1 MNEKRALAICPAA
14 ELPPGERRIVD
25 LGDGRSI
32 GVFNVKGKYYALRN
46 LCPHAGA
53 ELCRGVVTGMNE
65 AAGVG
70 EYRWVREG
78 EILRCP
84 WHGWEFD
91 IRTGQ
96 SWCDPKSTKVRAF
109 QVKVEPGEEL
119 VKGPYVAETFSVAVE
134 EDYLII
140 EM

>member
-1 MNEKRALAICPAA
+1 MNGKEKRVIVVCPAA
-14 ELPPGERRIVD
+14 ELLPGERKIIE

-53 ELCRGVVTGMNE
+53 ELCRGTITGMNE
-65 AAGVG
+65 ASEVG

-91 IRTGQ
+91 ILTGR
-96 SWCDPKSTKVRAF
+96 SIFCPEKVR
-109 QVKVEPGEEL
+109 
-119 VKGPYVAETFSVAVE
+119 VATYETAVE
-134 EDYLII
+134 TYEVGVDDGG
-140 EM
+140 MVVVRVA

>member
-1 MNEKRALAICPAA
+1 MSDNEKRAIPVCPAA
-14 ELPPGERRIVD
+14 DFPPGERRIID
-25 LGDGRSI
+25 AGNGRSI
-32 GVFNVKGKYYALRN
+32 GVFNVAGKYYALRN

-65 AAGVG
+65 PSEVG

-91 IRTGQ
+91 ILTGR
-96 SWCDPKSTKVRAF
+96 SIFCPDKVR
-109 QVKVEPGEEL
+109 
-119 VKGPYVAETFSVAVE
+119 VATYETAVE
-134 EDYLII
+134 SFAVDVDAGG
-140 EM
+140 MVVVRV

>member
-1 MNEKRALAICPAA
+1 MSANEKRPLTVCAA
-14 ELPPGERRIVD
+14 SELPPGERKIID
-25 LGDGRSI
+25 TGDGRSI

-53 ELCRGVVTGMNE
+53 ELCRGVITGMNE
-65 AAGVG
+65 TSEVG

-91 IRTGQ
+91 ILTGR
-96 SWCDPKSTKVRAF
+96 SIFNPNAVR
-109 QVKVEPGEEL
+109 VKTYEASVVESFEVGVDEGGM
-119 VKGPYVAETFSVAVE
+119 VVVMV
-134 EDYLII
+134 
-140 EM
+140 

>member
-1 MNEKRALAICPAA
+1 MNEKRAVAICPAA

-91 IRTGQ
+91 ILTGR
-96 SWCDPKSTKVRAF
+96 SIFNPAGVR
-109 QVKVEPGEEL
+109 VKTYEAVVESYETRVDEGGMVTVL
-119 VKGPYVAETFSVAVE
+119 V
-134 EDYLII
+134 
-140 EM
+140 